1 MTQSLL
7 FSQSALVRMVRIE
20 TTRAQF
26 FQNLADDRQN
36 CIPVWLKFI
45 QRVGIGRN
53 FFYAKLSAHAKYQL
67 TAAAMVEFQRCVVKW
82 SDANVDAKDHEVQLL
97 LRLFSKVEIFSDGK
111 FDVNKETL
119 SLYNAA
125 VLDVAKFFVL
135 EAQVINEV
143 LRKNSVGTRVERNDI
158 INVLKEHWQEF
169 RMPKKL
175 PVTI

>member
-7 FSQSALVRMVRIE
+7 FSQATLARMVQVE
-20 TTRAQF
+20 MKRAQF
-26 FQNLADDRQN
+26 FQSLADDQQDG
-36 CIPVWLKFI
+36 IPVWLKFI
-45 QRVGIGRN
+45 QRVGIGGN
-53 FFYAKLSAHAKYQL
+53 LFYAKLSAHAKYQL
-67 TAAAMVEFQRCVVKW
+67 AAAAMQEFQRCVVKW
-82 SDANVDAKDHEVQLL
+82 SAADVDPKDHEIQLL
-97 LRLFSKVEIFSDGK
+97 IRLFSKVEIFSDGK

-135 EAQVINEV
+135 EAQVMNEV

-169 RMPKKL
+169 RMLKKL
-175 PVTI
+175 SVKI